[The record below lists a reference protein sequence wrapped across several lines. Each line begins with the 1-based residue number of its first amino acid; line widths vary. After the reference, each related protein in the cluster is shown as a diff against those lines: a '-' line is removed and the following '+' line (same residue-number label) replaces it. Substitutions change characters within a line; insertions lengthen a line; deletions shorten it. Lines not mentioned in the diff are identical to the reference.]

1 MDETGLLYR
10 ALPTMRYISLEEG
23 SRKNIRGTKVLR
35 AKDRV
40 TLVLCVNATG
50 TCKVAPLIV
59 GTSKNPHCF
68 RDALSPIPYINQR
81 NAWVDREVYKGWWF
95 NIFLPAVRKFT
106 KEPVALLM
114 DNCSG
119 HDPTLTDPTGQVEII
134 FLPPNCT
141 SVYQP
146 LDQGIISTLKTIYK
160 REMLSEFVKAYDNF
174 DELQAQ
180 ASEVK
185 LLK

>member
-10 ALPTMRYISLEEG
+10 ALPTRSYISLEEG

-50 TCKVAPLIV
+50 TCKEAPLIV

-68 RDALSPIPYINQR
+68 RDAPSPIPYINQR

-95 NIFLPAVRKFT
+95 HIFLPAVRKFT
-106 KEPVALLM
+106 KEPVALLASWKIVLAM
-114 DNCSG
+114 
-119 HDPTLTDPTGQVEII
+119 TL
-134 FLPPNCT
+134 
-141 SVYQP
+141 
-146 LDQGIISTLKTIYK
+146 
-160 REMLSEFVKAYDNF
+160 R
-174 DELQAQ
+174 
-180 ASEVK
+180 
-185 LLK
+185 LLIQLAK

>member
-10 ALPTMRYISLEEG
+10 ALPTRSYISLEEG

-68 RDALSPIPYINQR
+68 RDAPSPIPYINQR
-81 NAWVDREVYKGWWF
+81 NTWIDREVYNQRW
-95 NIFLPAVRKFT
+95 T
-106 KEPVALLM
+106 KDGGLIYFYLL
-114 DNCSG
+114 
-119 HDPTLTDPTGQVEII
+119 
-134 FLPPNCT
+134 
-141 SVYQP
+141 
-146 LDQGIISTLKTIYK
+146 
-160 REMLSEFVKAYDNF
+160 
-174 DELQAQ
+174 
-180 ASEVK
+180 
-185 LLK
+185 